1 MLIEKYVATMSL
13 PRYAILLED
22 EKKSYDDATFFQALS
37 QLDARDSNILQ
48 EFMDNYRNAKIKVFG
63 LSECLRFHERVDHS
77 PEFEQFSIDLWREFY
92 IQEDFIQI
100 AVLDDKEP
108 IEVDVTFLCCDL
120 LSTYRHVTF
129 AALAGIPVFESIL

>member
-13 PRYAILLED
+13 PRYAILLAD
-22 EKKSYDDATFFQALS
+22 DKKSYDDATFFQALS

-63 LSECLRFHERVDHS
+63 LSDCLRFHERVDHA

-92 IQEDFIQI
+92 IQENFIQI

-108 IEVDVTFLCCDL
+108 IEVYDIFYVVTYHLHTCM
-120 LSTYRHVTF
+120 
-129 AALAGIPVFESIL
+129 